1 MVNFNNKDQLISK
14 TSKANS
20 VFECDSSSGFATK
33 GGVSGT
39 YHRCLKV
46 GGVAQT
52 NPKNLDKQIRGIYNF
67 SKIMEILTCGWVG
80 VLFMIS
86 VIFNVHC

>member
-33 GGVSGT
+33 SGVSGT
-39 YHRCLKV
+39 
-46 GGVAQT
+46 
-52 NPKNLDKQIRGIYNF
+52 
-67 SKIMEILTCGWVG
+67 
-80 VLFMIS
+80 
-86 VIFNVHC
+86 